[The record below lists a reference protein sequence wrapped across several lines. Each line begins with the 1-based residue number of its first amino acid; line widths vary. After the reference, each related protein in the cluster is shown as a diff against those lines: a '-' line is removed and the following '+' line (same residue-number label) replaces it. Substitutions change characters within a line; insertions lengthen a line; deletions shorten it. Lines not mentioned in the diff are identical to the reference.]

1 MRYHGIYKKI
11 LGVRKKM
18 YLERMN
24 LQLFGANG
32 EGSGSEGAGN
42 TAQQNNNQQNNNQN
56 NQNSD
61 GGAGEKT
68 YTQAQVNAMLANE
81 KRQGKQAILRALGI
95 KDVNEGKSKMQ
106 QQQQANQQQLDEENQ
121 AAQLL
126 SNARQA
132 QINAEARA
140 QAAERKLSVLKAG
153 VRPEFVDDVVY
164 IATGKA
170 TDAEDFEEVVTA
182 MKETHSFYFMQDNNS
197 NQNNNGTGGNAN
209 FKKQQQQQEQAGALG
224 KRLAEQRMKAVE
236 NKVKFFDN

>member
-1 MRYHGIYKKI
+1 
-11 LGVRKKM
+11 M

-24 LQLFGANG
+24 LQLFGENG
-32 EGSGSEGAGN
+32 EGSGGEGAGN
-42 TAQQNNNQQNNNQN
+42 TAQQNSNQQNSNQN
-56 NQNSD
+56 NQNSN

-68 YTQAQVNAMLANE
+68 YTQAQVNVMLANE

-106 QQQQANQQQLDEENQ
+106 QQQQTNQQQLDEENQ

-197 NQNNNGTGGNAN
+197 NQNNGTGGNTN

>member
-1 MRYHGIYKKI
+1 MRYHGIYKI

-32 EGSGSEGAGN
+32 EGSDGEGAGN
-42 TAQQNNNQQNNNQN
+42 ANQQNNNQQNSNQN
-56 NQNSD
+56 NQNSN

-68 YTQAQVNAMLANE
+68 YTQAQVNVMLANE

-106 QQQQANQQQLDEENQ
+106 QQQQTNQQQSDEENQ

-197 NQNNNGTGGNAN
+197 NQNNNGTGGNTN

>member
-1 MRYHGIYKKI
+1 MS
-11 LGVRKKM
+11 
-18 YLERMN
+18 LERMN

-42 TAQQNNNQQNNNQN
+42 TVQQNGNQQNSNQN

-68 YTQAQVNAMLANE
+68 YTQAQVNVMLANE

-106 QQQQANQQQLDEENQ
+106 QQQQTNQQQLDEENQ

-126 SNARQA
+126 SNAREA

-197 NQNNNGTGGNAN
+197 NQNNNGTGGNTN

>member
-1 MRYHGIYKKI
+1 MS
-11 LGVRKKM
+11 
-18 YLERMN
+18 LERMN

-32 EGSGSEGAGN
+32 EGSDGEGAGN
-42 TAQQNNNQQNNNQN
+42 TAQQNSNQQNSNQN

-68 YTQAQVNAMLANE
+68 YTQAQVNVMLANE

-106 QQQQANQQQLDEENQ
+106 QQQQTNQQQLDEENQ

-197 NQNNNGTGGNAN
+197 NQNNNGTGGNTN

>member
-1 MRYHGIYKKI
+1 MS
-11 LGVRKKM
+11 
-18 YLERMN
+18 LERMN
-24 LQLFGANG
+24 LQLFGENG
-32 EGSGSEGAGN
+32 ENSGSEGAGN
-42 TAQQNNNQQNNNQN
+42 TAQQNSNQQNSNQN

-68 YTQAQVNAMLANE
+68 YTQAQVNVMLANE

-106 QQQQANQQQLDEENQ
+106 QQQQTNQQQLDEENQ

-182 MKETHSFYFMQDNNS
+182 MKETHSFYFVQDNNS

>member
-1 MRYHGIYKKI
+1 MS
-11 LGVRKKM
+11 
-18 YLERMN
+18 LERMN

-42 TAQQNNNQQNNNQN
+42 TAQQNGNQQNSNQN

-68 YTQAQVNAMLANE
+68 YTQAQVNVMLANE

-106 QQQQANQQQLDEENQ
+106 QQQQTNQQQLDEENQ

-197 NQNNNGTGGNAN
+197 NQNNNGTGGNTN

>member
-1 MRYHGIYKKI
+1 MS
-11 LGVRKKM
+11 
-18 YLERMN
+18 LERMN
-24 LQLFGANG
+24 LQLFGENG
-32 EGSGSEGAGN
+32 ESSGSEGAGN
-42 TAQQNNNQQNNNQN
+42 TAQQNSNQQNSNQN

-68 YTQAQVNAMLANE
+68 YTQAQVNVMLANE

-106 QQQQANQQQLDEENQ
+106 QQQQTNQQQLDEENQ

-197 NQNNNGTGGNAN
+197 NQNNNGTGGNTN

>member
-1 MRYHGIYKKI
+1 MS
-11 LGVRKKM
+11 
-18 YLERMN
+18 LERMN
-24 LQLFGANG
+24 LQLFGENG

-42 TAQQNNNQQNNNQN
+42 TAQQNSNQQNSNQN

-68 YTQAQVNAMLANE
+68 YTQAQVNVMLANE

-106 QQQQANQQQLDEENQ
+106 QQQQTNQQQLDEENQ

-197 NQNNNGTGGNAN
+197 NQNNNGTGGNTN

>member
-1 MRYHGIYKKI
+1 
-11 LGVRKKM
+11 M
-18 YLERMN
+18 YLEKMN
-24 LQLFGANG
+24 LQLFGENR
-32 EGSGSEGAGN
+32 EGSDGEGAGN

-68 YTQAQVNAMLANE
+68 YTQAQVNVMLANE

-106 QQQQANQQQLDEENQ
+106 QQQQTNQQQLDEENQ

-197 NQNNNGTGGNAN
+197 SQNNNGTGGNAN

>member
-1 MRYHGIYKKI
+1 MS
-11 LGVRKKM
+11 
-18 YLERMN
+18 LERMN
-24 LQLFGANG
+24 LQLFGENG
-32 EGSGSEGAGN
+32 ENSGNEGAGN
-42 TAQQNNNQQNNNQN
+42 TAQQNSNQQNSNQN

-68 YTQAQVNAMLANE
+68 YTQAQVNVMLANE

-106 QQQQANQQQLDEENQ
+106 QQQQTNQQQLDEENQ

-197 NQNNNGTGGNAN
+197 NQNNNGTGGNTN

>member
-1 MRYHGIYKKI
+1 
-11 LGVRKKM
+11 M

-24 LQLFGANG
+24 LQLFGENG

-42 TAQQNNNQQNNNQN
+42 TAQQNSNQQNSNQN

-81 KRQGKQAILRALGI
+81 KRQGKQAVLRALGI

-106 QQQQANQQQLDEENQ
+106 QQQQTNQQQLDEENQ

>member
-1 MRYHGIYKKI
+1 MF
-11 LGVRKKM
+11 
-18 YLERMN
+18 LERMN
-24 LQLFGANG
+24 LQLFGENG
-32 EGSGSEGAGN
+32 ENSGNEGAGN
-42 TAQQNNNQQNNNQN
+42 TAQQNSNQQNSNQN
-56 NQNSD
+56 NQNSN

-68 YTQAQVNAMLANE
+68 YTQAQVNVMLANE

-106 QQQQANQQQLDEENQ
+106 QQQQTNQQQLDEENQ

-153 VRPEFVDDVVY
+153 VRPEFADDVVY

-170 TDAEDFEEVVTA
+170 TDAEDFETVVTA

-197 NQNNNGTGGNAN
+197 NQNNNGTGGNTN

>member
-1 MRYHGIYKKI
+1 MF
-11 LGVRKKM
+11 
-18 YLERMN
+18 LERMN
-24 LQLFGANG
+24 LQLFGENG
-32 EGSGSEGAGN
+32 ENSGNEGAGN
-42 TAQQNNNQQNNNQN
+42 TAQQNSNQQNSNQN

-68 YTQAQVNAMLANE
+68 YTQAQVNVMLANE

-106 QQQQANQQQLDEENQ
+106 QQQQTNQQQLDEENQ

>member
-1 MRYHGIYKKI
+1 
-11 LGVRKKM
+11 M

-32 EGSGSEGAGN
+32 EGSDGEGAGN
-42 TAQQNNNQQNNNQN
+42 TAQQNSNQQNSNQN
-56 NQNSD
+56 NQNSN

-68 YTQAQVNAMLANE
+68 YTQAQVNVMLANE

-106 QQQQANQQQLDEENQ
+106 QQQQTNQQQLDEENQ

-170 TDAEDFEEVVTA
+170 TDAEDFEAVVTT
-182 MKETHSFYFMQDNNS
+182 MKETHSFYFVQDNNS

>member
-1 MRYHGIYKKI
+1 
-11 LGVRKKM
+11 M

-32 EGSGSEGAGN
+32 EGSDGEGAGN
-42 TAQQNNNQQNNNQN
+42 TAQQNSNQQNSNQN

-68 YTQAQVNAMLANE
+68 YTQAQVNVMLANE

-106 QQQQANQQQLDEENQ
+106 QQQQTNQQQLDEENQ

-182 MKETHSFYFMQDNNS
+182 MKETHSFYFVQDNNS

>member
-1 MRYHGIYKKI
+1 MS
-11 LGVRKKM
+11 
-18 YLERMN
+18 LERMN
-24 LQLFGANG
+24 LQLFGENG
-32 EGSGSEGAGN
+32 ESSGSEGAGN
-42 TAQQNNNQQNNNQN
+42 TAQQNSNQQNSNQN
-56 NQNSD
+56 NQNSN

-68 YTQAQVNAMLANE
+68 YTQAQVNVMLANE

-106 QQQQANQQQLDEENQ
+106 QQQQTNQQQLDEENQ

>member
-1 MRYHGIYKKI
+1 MS
-11 LGVRKKM
+11 
-18 YLERMN
+18 LERMN
-24 LQLFGANG
+24 LQLFGENG
-32 EGSGSEGAGN
+32 ENSGSEGAGN
-42 TAQQNNNQQNNNQN
+42 TAQQNSNQQNSNQN

-68 YTQAQVNAMLANE
+68 YTQAQVNVMLANE

-106 QQQQANQQQLDEENQ
+106 QQQQTNQQQLDEENQ

-170 TDAEDFEEVVTA
+170 TDAEDFEVVVTA

>member
-1 MRYHGIYKKI
+1 MRYHGIYKI

-18 YLERMN
+18 FLERMN
-24 LQLFGANG
+24 LQLFGENG
-32 EGSGSEGAGN
+32 ENSGSEGAGN

-106 QQQQANQQQLDEENQ
+106 QQQQTNQQQLDEENQ

-126 SNARQA
+126 SKARQA
-132 QINAEARA
+132 QTNAEARA

-153 VRPEFVDDVVY
+153 VKPEFVDDVVY

-197 NQNNNGTGGNAN
+197 NQNNNGTGGNTN

>member
-1 MRYHGIYKKI
+1 
-11 LGVRKKM
+11 M

-24 LQLFGANG
+24 LQLFGENG
-32 EGSGSEGAGN
+32 ENSGSEGAGN
-42 TAQQNNNQQNNNQN
+42 TAQQNSNQN

-68 YTQAQVNAMLANE
+68 YTQAQVNVMLANE

-106 QQQQANQQQLDEENQ
+106 QQQQTNQQQLDEENQ

-182 MKETHSFYFMQDNNS
+182 MKETHSFYFVQDNNS

>member
-1 MRYHGIYKKI
+1 MS
-11 LGVRKKM
+11 
-18 YLERMN
+18 LERMN
-24 LQLFGANG
+24 LQLFGENG
-32 EGSGSEGAGN
+32 ENSGSEGAGN
-42 TAQQNNNQQNNNQN
+42 TAQQNSNQQNSNQN

-68 YTQAQVNAMLANE
+68 YTQAQVNVMLANE

-106 QQQQANQQQLDEENQ
+106 QQQQTNQQQLDEENQ

-140 QAAERKLSVLKAG
+140 EAAERKLSVLKAG

-197 NQNNNGTGGNAN
+197 NQNNNGTGGNTN

>member
-1 MRYHGIYKKI
+1 
-11 LGVRKKM
+11 M
-18 YLERMN
+18 YLEKMN
-24 LQLFGANG
+24 LQLFGENG
-32 EGSGSEGAGN
+32 EGSGGEGAGN
-42 TAQQNNNQQNNNQN
+42 ANQQNNNQQNSNQN

-106 QQQQANQQQLDEENQ
+106 QQQQTNQQQLNEENQ

>member
-1 MRYHGIYKKI
+1 
-11 LGVRKKM
+11 M

-24 LQLFGANG
+24 LQLFGENG
-32 EGSGSEGAGN
+32 ENSDGEGAEN
-42 TAQQNNNQQNNNQN
+42 TAQQNGNQQNSNQN

-68 YTQAQVNAMLANE
+68 YTQAQVNVMLANE

-106 QQQQANQQQLDEENQ
+106 QQQQTNQQQLDEENQ

>member
-1 MRYHGIYKKI
+1 
-11 LGVRKKM
+11 M

-24 LQLFGANG
+24 LQLFGENG
-32 EGSGSEGAGN
+32 EGSGGEGAGN
-42 TAQQNNNQQNNNQN
+42 ANQQNNNQQNSNQN

-68 YTQAQVNAMLANE
+68 YTQAQVNVMLANE

-106 QQQQANQQQLDEENQ
+106 QQQQTNQQQLDEENQ

-140 QAAERKLSVLKAG
+140 QAAEQKLSVLKAG

>member
-1 MRYHGIYKKI
+1 MF
-11 LGVRKKM
+11 
-18 YLERMN
+18 LERMN

-42 TAQQNNNQQNNNQN
+42 TAQQNSNQQNSNQN
-56 NQNSD
+56 NQNSN

-68 YTQAQVNAMLANE
+68 YTQAQVNVMLANE

-106 QQQQANQQQLDEENQ
+106 QQQQTNQQQLDEENQ

-197 NQNNNGTGGNAN
+197 NQNNNGTGGNTN

>member
-1 MRYHGIYKKI
+1 
-11 LGVRKKM
+11 M

-32 EGSGSEGAGN
+32 EGSDGEGAGN
-42 TAQQNNNQQNNNQN
+42 TAQQNSNQQNSNQN
-56 NQNSD
+56 NQNSN

-68 YTQAQVNAMLANE
+68 YTQAQVNVMLANE

-106 QQQQANQQQLDEENQ
+106 QQQQTNQQQLDEENQ

>member
-1 MRYHGIYKKI
+1 MF
-11 LGVRKKM
+11 
-18 YLERMN
+18 LERMN
-24 LQLFGANG
+24 LQLFGENG

-42 TAQQNNNQQNNNQN
+42 AAQQNGNQQNSNQN

-68 YTQAQVNAMLANE
+68 YTQAQVNVMLANE

-106 QQQQANQQQLDEENQ
+106 QQQQTNQQQLDEENQ

-197 NQNNNGTGGNAN
+197 SQNNNGTGGNAN

-224 KRLAEQRMKAVE
+224 KRLAEQRMKAME

>member
-1 MRYHGIYKKI
+1 MF
-11 LGVRKKM
+11 
-18 YLERMN
+18 LERMN
-24 LQLFGANG
+24 LQLFGENG
-32 EGSGSEGAGN
+32 ENSGSEGAGN
-42 TAQQNNNQQNNNQN
+42 TAQQNSNQQNSNQN
-56 NQNSD
+56 NQNSN

-68 YTQAQVNAMLANE
+68 YTQAQVNVMLANE

-106 QQQQANQQQLDEENQ
+106 QQQQTNQQQLDEENQ

-140 QAAERKLSVLKAG
+140 QSAERKLSVLKAG

-197 NQNNNGTGGNAN
+197 NQNNNGTGGNTN

>member
-1 MRYHGIYKKI
+1 MF
-11 LGVRKKM
+11 
-18 YLERMN
+18 LERMN
-24 LQLFGANG
+24 LQLFGENG
-32 EGSGSEGAGN
+32 ENSGSEGAGN
-42 TAQQNNNQQNNNQN
+42 TAQQNSNQQNSNQN

-68 YTQAQVNAMLANE
+68 YTQAQVNVMLANE

-106 QQQQANQQQLDEENQ
+106 QQQQTNQQQLDEENQ

-170 TDAEDFEEVVTA
+170 TDAEDFDEVVTA

>member
-1 MRYHGIYKKI
+1 MS
-11 LGVRKKM
+11 
-18 YLERMN
+18 LERMN

-42 TAQQNNNQQNNNQN
+42 TAQQNGNQQNSNQN

-68 YTQAQVNAMLANE
+68 YTQAQVNVMLANE

-106 QQQQANQQQLDEENQ
+106 QQQQTNQQQLDEENQ

>member
-1 MRYHGIYKKI
+1 
-11 LGVRKKM
+11 M

-24 LQLFGANG
+24 LQLFGENG
-32 EGSGSEGAGN
+32 ENSGSEGAGN
-42 TAQQNNNQQNNNQN
+42 ANQQNNNQQNNNQN

-61 GGAGEKT
+61 GGAGEQT
-68 YTQAQVNAMLANE
+68 YTQAQVNVMLANE
-81 KRQGKQAILRALGI
+81 KRQGKQAVLRALGI

-106 QQQQANQQQLDEENQ
+106 QQQQTNQQQLDEENQ

>member
-1 MRYHGIYKKI
+1 MF
-11 LGVRKKM
+11 LD
-18 YLERMN
+18 RMN
-24 LQLFGANG
+24 LQLFGVNG
-32 EGSGSEGAGN
+32 EGSDGEGAGN
-42 TAQQNNNQQNNNQN
+42 TAQQNSNQQNSNQN

-68 YTQAQVNAMLANE
+68 YTQAQVNVMLANE

-106 QQQQANQQQLDEENQ
+106 QQQQTNQQQLDEENQ

-197 NQNNNGTGGNAN
+197 NQNNNGTGGNTN

>member
-1 MRYHGIYKKI
+1 MF
-11 LGVRKKM
+11 
-18 YLERMN
+18 LERMN
-24 LQLFGANG
+24 LQLFGENG
-32 EGSGSEGAGN
+32 EGSGGEGAGN
-42 TAQQNNNQQNNNQN
+42 ANQQNNNQQNSNQN

-68 YTQAQVNAMLANE
+68 YTQAQVNVMLANE

-106 QQQQANQQQLDEENQ
+106 QQQQTNQQQLDEENQ

>member
-1 MRYHGIYKKI
+1 MF
-11 LGVRKKM
+11 
-18 YLERMN
+18 LERMN
-24 LQLFGANG
+24 LQLFGENG
-32 EGSGSEGAGN
+32 ENSGNEGAGN
-42 TAQQNNNQQNNNQN
+42 TAQQNSNQQNSNQN

-68 YTQAQVNAMLANE
+68 YTQAQVNVMLANE

-106 QQQQANQQQLDEENQ
+106 QQQQTNQQQLDEENQ

-197 NQNNNGTGGNAN
+197 NQNNNGTGGNTN

>member
-1 MRYHGIYKKI
+1 MF
-11 LGVRKKM
+11 
-18 YLERMN
+18 LERMN

-32 EGSGSEGAGN
+32 ENSGSEGAGN
-42 TAQQNNNQQNNNQN
+42 TAQQNSNQQNSNQN

-68 YTQAQVNAMLANE
+68 YTQAQVNVMLANE

-106 QQQQANQQQLDEENQ
+106 QQQQTNQQQLDEENQ

-197 NQNNNGTGGNAN
+197 NQNNNGTGGNTN

>member
-1 MRYHGIYKKI
+1 MF
-11 LGVRKKM
+11 
-18 YLERMN
+18 LERMN
-24 LQLFGANG
+24 LQLFGENG
-32 EGSGSEGAGN
+32 ENSGSEGAGN
-42 TAQQNNNQQNNNQN
+42 TAQQNGNQQNSNQN
-56 NQNSD
+56 NQNAD

-68 YTQAQVNAMLANE
+68 YTQAQVNVMLANE

-106 QQQQANQQQLDEENQ
+106 QQQQTNQQQLDEENQ

-224 KRLAEQRMKAVE
+224 KRLAEQRMKAAE

>member
-1 MRYHGIYKKI
+1 MS
-11 LGVRKKM
+11 
-18 YLERMN
+18 LERMN
-24 LQLFGANG
+24 LQLFGENG

-42 TAQQNNNQQNNNQN
+42 TAQQNSNQQNSNQN

-68 YTQAQVNAMLANE
+68 YTQAQVNVMLANE

-106 QQQQANQQQLDEENQ
+106 QQQQTNQQQLDEENQ

-197 NQNNNGTGGNAN
+197 NQNNNNGTGGNTN

>member
-1 MRYHGIYKKI
+1 
-11 LGVRKKM
+11 M

-24 LQLFGANG
+24 LQLFGENG
-32 EGSGSEGAGN
+32 ENSGSEGAGN
-42 TAQQNNNQQNNNQN
+42 TAQQNSNQQNSNQN

-68 YTQAQVNAMLANE
+68 YTQAQVNVMLANE

-106 QQQQANQQQLDEENQ
+106 QQQQTNQQQLDEENQ

-132 QINAEARA
+132 QANAEARA

-170 TDAEDFEEVVTA
+170 TDAEDFEEVITA
-182 MKETHSFYFMQDNNS
+182 MKETHSFYFVQDNNS
-197 NQNNNGTGGNAN
+197 NQNNNGTGGNTN

>member
-1 MRYHGIYKKI
+1 
-11 LGVRKKM
+11 M
-18 YLERMN
+18 YLEKMN
-24 LQLFGANG
+24 LQLFGENG
-32 EGSGSEGAGN
+32 EGSGGEGAGKAN
-42 TAQQNNNQQNNNQN
+42 QQNNNQQNSNQN

-106 QQQQANQQQLDEENQ
+106 QQQQTNQQQLDEENQ

>member
-1 MRYHGIYKKI
+1 MF
-11 LGVRKKM
+11 
-18 YLERMN
+18 LERMN
-24 LQLFGANG
+24 LQLFGVNG
-32 EGSGSEGAGN
+32 EGSDGEGAGN
-42 TAQQNNNQQNNNQN
+42 TAQQNSNQQNSNQN

-68 YTQAQVNAMLANE
+68 YTQAQVNVMLANE

-106 QQQQANQQQLDEENQ
+106 QQQQTNQQQLDEENQ

-197 NQNNNGTGGNAN
+197 NQNNNGTGGNTN

>member
-1 MRYHGIYKKI
+1 MS
-11 LGVRKKM
+11 
-18 YLERMN
+18 LERMN
-24 LQLFGANG
+24 LQLFGENG
-32 EGSGSEGAGN
+32 ENSGSEGAGN
-42 TAQQNNNQQNNNQN
+42 TAQQNNNQQNSNQN

-68 YTQAQVNAMLANE
+68 YTQAQVNVMLANE

-106 QQQQANQQQLDEENQ
+106 QQQQTNQQQLDEENQ